1 MVRPLRLVTLFF
13 PPALAFLLVFV
24 PVIALANRARFW
36 WQELI
41 VNHALLLLVSSV
53 ASVAYLCL
61 RSRPRP
67 AYRCVQVLSL
77 MLLTYH
83 AVFVGHLLSP
93 YVTGSRRQAGDGQER
108 LSLGYIQQFS
118 SLPDLL
124 QFSDRFNPHILIAQD
139 FPISNRAAVA
149 ERFPYTKVA
158 SNDNLRGILIAS
170 RFSVLD
176 DVATSLGVS
185 AYPGAVVRI
194 RVNRSFAPLLGVLA
208 LKPSRNQES
217 LERNR
222 ITSRRLASV
231 MRNGVGPRIAVLGLS
246 TTPWS
251 QFSYIFQEQTDMK
264 SMLEHS
270 GWREYI
276 AIDKPYGIKT
286 LHNIFVSPELNCVR
300 AMKEVALD
308 EQMLVSCQV
317 PEYSD

>member
-1 MVRPLRLVTLFF
+1 MTLFL
-13 PPALAFLLVFV
+13 PPAFAFLLVFV
-24 PVIALANRARFW
+24 PVIALTNRARFW

-41 VNHALLLLVSSV
+41 VNHALLLIVSSV
-53 ASVAYLCL
+53 GSVVYLCL
-61 RSRPRP
+61 RSRARP

-83 AVFVGHLLSP
+83 VVFVGHVLSP
-93 YVTGSRRQAGDGQER
+93 YVTGSPRQTGDGQER
-108 LSLGYIQQFS
+108 LSLAYIQRFS
-118 SLPDLL
+118 SLPGLL
-124 QFSDRFNPHILIAQD
+124 EFSDRFNPHILITQD
-139 FPISNRAAVA
+139 FPIAHVSAVKG
-149 ERFPYTKVA
+149 RFRYMKVA
-158 SNDNLRGILIAS
+158 SDDNDRGILIAS
-170 RFSVLD
+170 RFSILD
-176 DVATSLGVS
+176 DVAKNLGVN
-185 AYPGAVVRI
+185 AYPGAVMRI

-208 LKPSRNQES
+208 LRPSRNQES

-246 TTPWS
+246 ATPWS

-264 SMLEHS
+264 SVLEHI

-276 AIDKPYGIKT
+276 AIDKPFGIKT
-286 LHNIFVSPELNCVR
+286 LHNIFVSPELHCVR

-308 EQMLVSCQV
+308 EQILVSCQV